1 MTSKSKRSRLDI
13 NSQHNT
19 GNDESIDL
27 KEEKY
32 KEKVPQL
39 VQYLFPIKN
48 KEPNYFSA
56 LASLS
61 NNNDFFTHVNE
72 KPKDEFQ
79 NFFDEENKIISNN
92 DNPFLVSTSNKN
104 DKEEISQILL
114 TKNYKNKYQI
124 DNFSVYNFSLCK
136 YISKGKG
143 YCMIELINEK
153 YYLVFRN
160 MNLQILF
167 MGVIMKNI
175 SIFDISKT
183 NSVIGVVNKLI
194 VVENSKINPSS
205 IKLKFNSNEAR
216 NTFDEEF
223 RKLFSSNETELIL
236 SGAKEE
242 QIKNEKPKTLITST
256 ANKSEIK
263 IDNTKK
269 IREKPKL
276 KIVCIRRILD
286 NNNINSN
293 N

>member
-1 MTSKSKRSRLDI
+1 MTSKSKRSRLVI

-92 DNPFLVSTSNKN
+92 DNPFLVSTSNKK

-167 MGVIMKNI
+167 MGEIMKNI